1 MELVSVGHL
10 NQLLLR
16 EDSPRL
22 HHYQKLTTRS
32 GTEAS
37 PVETLLETLALPLII
52 LFLQVFLQFL
62 GLLGMYNPIYVQ
74 SPIFQLPRK

>member
-22 HHYQKLTTRS
+22 HHYEKLTTRS
-32 GTEAS
+32 GAEAP
-37 PVETLLETLALPLII
+37 PVETLLEILPLII

-62 GLLGMYNPIYVQ
+62 VSLGMYNPIYVQ
-74 SPIFQLPRK
+74 SMIFQLPRK